1 MKAFT
6 CQIKGRRD
14 ALKAIE
20 AEPRTLIFYEST
32 HRLLDS
38 PEDIVAVLGESRYV
52 VLARE
57 LTKTGNHSRR
67 ARWRAAGVGK
77 RR

>member
-20 AEPRTLIFYEST
+20 AEPRTLDFYEST

-38 PEDIVAVLGESRYV
+38 LEDIVCGI
-52 VLARE
+52 
-57 LTKTGNHSRR
+57 RR
-67 ARWRAAGVGK
+67 IPLRGSGA
-77 RR
+77 